1 MKNIEQKD
9 RRQAQRT
16 VLNDI
21 SLDVYSQKVK
31 NQIEARGKICDI
43 SHMGTKF
50 ISNKPYISGSKIHLN
65 LLSTNYIPLLDIF
78 GRVVRCE
85 QQTNVE
91 FTTAVEFIEDPYQK
105 CVVDNYIVSVTSL
118 NTH

>member
-1 MKNIEQKD
+1 MGLWK
-9 RRQAQRT
+9 
-16 VLNDI
+16 I
-21 SLDVYSQKVK
+21 SDKGLTKVV
-31 NQIEARGKICDI
+31 R
-43 SHMGTKF
+43 TKF

-65 LLSTNYIPLLDIF
+65 LLSTNHIPLLDIS

-91 FTTAVEFIEDPYQK
+91 FSTSVEFNEDPYQK
-105 CVVDNYIVSVTSL
+105 CVIDNYIISVTSY